1 MNSLLFTLLIGIGAT
16 GVMDA
21 WGVLRKLLFGIPTPS
36 YGMVGR
42 WLAHMTHGQFHHNA
56 IAASAQVSG
65 EEVIG
70 WIAHYLTGIF
80 FAAILI
86 AVWGN
91 DWIQSPTIVPAL
103 LVGIATVAA
112 PFLIMQ
118 PGMGA
123 GVAAYKIKN
132 PNAARLQSLI
142 THTVFGVG
150 LYASGK
156 AIQLCCSI

>member
-21 WGVLRKLLFGIPTPS
+21 WGVLRKLLFGIPTPN

-42 WLAHMTHGQFHHNA
+42 WIAHMSHGQFRHNA

-103 LVGIATVAA
+103 LIGIATVAA

-123 GVAAYKIKN
+123 GVAASKTKN

-142 THTVFGVG
+142 THTVFGFG
-150 LYASGK
+150 LYISGK
-156 AIQLCCSI
+156 AIQLFYLI